1 MTNTIGT
8 LQETSLHAAL
18 KDWLAGPGDGLEV
31 PVAGYQIDIVR
42 DDELVEIQT
51 ANFGALRPKL
61 KKLLP
66 DYRVQVVYP
75 IAREKWIC
83 RVGANQ
89 KRRSRR
95 KSPKRGRVE
104 HLFAE
109 LVRLPH
115 LARHPNFSLLVV
127 LTQEEEIW
135 QDDGRGSWRRKGW
148 SIGDRR
154 LLDVVEQ
161 RLLARPADYLELL
174 PARLPQPFN
183 NRDLAEGLEARR
195 RLAEQMTYCLRK
207 MELIQR
213 AGKRGRF
220 TMFEVNSGDHQA

>member
-18 KDWLAGPGDGLEV
+18 KDWLARPGDGLEV

-83 RVGANQ
+83 RVGANR

-104 HLFAE
+104 HLFTE
-109 LVRLPH
+109 LVRLPQ
-115 LARHPNFSLLVV
+115 LAHHPNFSLLVV

-135 QDDGRGSWRRKGW
+135 QDDGQGSWRRKGW
-148 SIGDRR
+148 SIADRR
-154 LLDVVEQ
+154 LLKVVEQ
-161 RLLARPADYLELL
+161 RLLARPADYLEFL
-174 PARLPQPFN
+174 PAGLPRPFN
-183 NRDLAEGLEARR
+183 NRDLAEGLGARR

-207 MELIQR
+207 MELIQP
-213 AGKRGRF
+213 AGKHGRF
-220 TMFEVNSGDHQA
+220 TMFEVNCSDHQA